1 MTRKKD
7 VISPIQ
13 VAFVSTYPPRRCGI
27 GTFTHDLAQAVSQFT
42 GEPLG
47 EGDTVRII
55 ALTNQPQSYNYGP
68 EVQFEIHAN
77 SRHDYKEA
85 ADFINLSD
93 VDVVSLQHE
102 FGIFGGSD
110 GDHILHLLGNLARPV
125 VTTLHTVLE
134 NPTPGQYSTM
144 KAVCEASTFV
154 VVMAQ
159 RAIDMLVNIYGVPR
173 EKITLIYHGAPDVPF
188 LDPAY
193 TKDQFQ
199 AVGRRV
205 ILTFGLL
212 SPNKGIE
219 VAIEAVAQLVDEFPD
234 LLYIVLGATHPEVKR
249 RYGEEYRISLERLVK
264 SKGISDNVVF
274 YDQFVSLKQL
284 IRFLV
289 AADIYLT
296 PYQAREQI
304 TSGTLTYAL
313 ACGKAIV
320 STPYWYAEEL
330 LADERGILV
339 PFRDPPAMATALRN
353 LLRDQAVRDAL
364 RKRAYQ
370 YGRKMVWSKVADS
383 YVTTFRR
390 ALQERRRSAV
400 GHPPKWTY
408 ERHSIPE
415 IKLDH
420 LRALTDDTGICQH
433 ALYSISDRRHGYT
446 TDDNAR
452 AAIVMI
458 RNWELFQDEE
468 VIPLLQN
475 YLGFIN
481 YAFNRNTGRMRN
493 FMAYDRRFIEEV
505 GSEDSHGRA
514 LWALGETVAYA
525 PTPEILGFAANL
537 FQAALAACEAF
548 TSPRAWAYSILGLDA
563 YLQRFGGDREAR
575 RITIELAE
583 RLLQS
588 FNEHSTPDW
597 PWNEDV
603 VTYDNARLAQAL
615 IVASE
620 LTNSEEMRS
629 RGFAVLQW
637 LLDIQTNTQEGCLS
651 VIGNNGW
658 LQRNGAR
665 ARFDQQPIEAA
676 GLIDACY
683 AAYQTTHDNTWL
695 DQIEMC
701 FDWFLGQN
709 EVHQSLVDLHTG
721 GCKDGLHAAG
731 VNQNQG
737 AESTISWL
745 IALQRR
751 HKLLEAKRND

>member
-1 MTRKKD
+1 MVGKSD
-7 VISPIQ
+7 VISPIH
-13 VAFVSTYPPRRCGI
+13 VSFISTYPPRRCGI
-27 GTFTHDLAQAVSQFT
+27 GTFTHDLAQAVAQFV
-42 GEPLG
+42 GDPLG
-47 EGDTVRII
+47 DGEAVRVI
-55 ALTNQPQSYNYGP
+55 ALTNRPQSYNYGP
-68 EVQFEIHAN
+68 EVQFEIRAH

-85 ADFINLSD
+85 ADFVNLSD
-93 VDVVSLQHE
+93 TDVVNLQHE
-102 FGIFGGSD
+102 FGIFGGAD

-134 NPTPGQYSTM
+134 HPTPGQYTTL
-144 KAVCEASTFV
+144 KAVCDASTFV

-159 RAIDMLVNIYGVPR
+159 RAVDMLVNIYGVPR
-173 EKITLIYHGAPDVPF
+173 DKIVLIYHGAPDVPF

-219 VAIEAVAQLVDEFPD
+219 VAIEAIAQLVDEFPD

-249 RYGEEYRISLERLVK
+249 RYGEEYRISLERMVT
-264 SKGISDNVVF
+264 SKGLSDNVVF

-284 IRFLV
+284 IRFIV

-296 PYQAREQI
+296 PYHVKEQI

-330 LADERGILV
+330 LADGRGRLV
-339 PFRDPPAMATALRN
+339 PFRDPPAMAAVLRE
-353 LLRDQAVRDAL
+353 LLHDEAQRDEL

-370 YGRKMVWSKVADS
+370 FGRQMVWPKVADS
-383 YVTTFRR
+383 YVTVFRR
-390 ALQERRRSAV
+390 ALQERRRLAV
-400 GHPPKWTY
+400 GYKPEWTY
-408 ERHSIPE
+408 ERHSLPE

-420 LRALTDDTGICQH
+420 LRTLTDDTGIYQH
-433 ALYSISDRRHGYT
+433 ALYSVPDRRHGYT

-452 AAIVMI
+452 AAIAMI

-468 VIPLLQN
+468 IIPLLQR

-481 YAFNRNTGRMRN
+481 YAFDRSTGRMRN
-493 FMAYDRRFIEEV
+493 FMSYDRRFLEEV

-514 LWALGETVAYA
+514 LWALGETVAHA
-525 PTPEILGFAANL
+525 PRPEILGFAANL
-537 FQAALAACEAF
+537 FQAALPACEKF
-548 TSPRAWAYSILGLDA
+548 TSPRAWAYSILGLCA
-563 YLQRFGGDREAR
+563 YLERFGGDREAR
-575 RITIELAE
+575 RICGELAE
-583 RLLQS
+583 RLHRS
-588 FNEHSTPDW
+588 FTDNATSDW

-603 VTYDNARLAQAL
+603 VTYDNARLPQAL
-615 IVASE
+615 IVASGPLGNE
-620 LTNSEEMRS
+620 AMRTLGIS
-629 RGFAVLQW
+629 LLNW
-637 LLDIQTNTQEGCLS
+637 LLKVQTNPREGCLS

-658 LQRNGAR
+658 FPRSGTR

-676 GLIDACY
+676 ALIDA
-683 AAYQTTHDNTWL
+683 AYEAYRATQDRTWL
-695 DQIEMC
+695 NQIEMC

-745 IALQRR
+745 IALHRR
-751 HKLLEAKRND
+751 HKLLEAKRHD

>member
-1 MTRKKD
+1 MIRKND

-13 VAFVSTYPPRRCGI
+13 VSFISTYPPRRCGI
-27 GTFTHDLAQAVSQFT
+27 GTFTYDLAQAVAQFA

-47 EGDTVRII
+47 DGEAVHVI
-55 ALTNQPQSYNYGP
+55 ALTNQPQGYNYGP
-68 EVQFEIHAN
+68 EVQFEIRAHN
-77 SRHDYKEA
+77 RHDYKEA

-93 VDVVSLQHE
+93 TDVVSLQHE
-102 FGIFGGSD
+102 FGIFGGED

-125 VTTLHTVLE
+125 VTTLHTVVE
-134 NPTPGQYSTM
+134 HPTPGQYATM
-144 KAVCEASTFV
+144 KAVCDASTFV
-154 VVMAQ
+154 VVMAR
-159 RAIDMLVNIYGVPR
+159 RAIDMLVDIYGVPR
-173 EKITLIYHGAPDVPF
+173 DKIVLIYHGAPDVPF

-205 ILTFGLL
+205 ILSFGLL

-219 VAIEAVAQLVDEFPD
+219 VAIEAVAQLVHEFPD

-284 IRFLV
+284 IRFIV

-296 PYQAREQI
+296 PYQAKEQI

-330 LADERGILV
+330 LADGRGRLV
-339 PFRDPPAMATALRN
+339 PFRDSPAMAAALRE
-353 LLRDQAVRDAL
+353 LLRDEAQRDSL
-364 RKRAYQ
+364 RKRAYEF
-370 YGRKMVWSKVADS
+370 GRQMVWPKVADS
-383 YVTTFRR
+383 YVAVFRR
-390 ALQERRRSAV
+390 ALQERRRLAI
-400 GHPPKWTY
+400 GHKPEWKY
-408 ERHSIPE
+408 ERHSLPE

-433 ALYSISDRRHGYT
+433 ALYSIPDYRYGYT

-458 RNWELFQDEE
+458 RNWELFQDED
-468 VIPLLQN
+468 VIPLLQR

-481 YAFNRNTGRMRN
+481 YAFDRNTGRMRN
-493 FMAYDRRFIEEV
+493 FMAYDRQFIEEV

-514 LWALGETVAYA
+514 IWALGETVAHA

-537 FQAALAACEAF
+537 FQAALPACEQL
-548 TSPRAWAYSILGLDA
+548 TSPHAWAYSILGLCA
-563 YLQRFGGDREAR
+563 YLERFGGDREAR
-575 RITIELAE
+575 RIAVELAE
-583 RLLQS
+583 RLWRS
-588 FNEHSTPDW
+588 FTDNATPEW
-597 PWNEDV
+597 PWNKDV
-603 VTYDNARLAQAL
+603 VTYDNARLPQAL
-615 IVASE
+615 IVASD
-620 LTNSEEMRS
+620 LTDNGKMRTLGMS
-629 RGFAVLQW
+629 LIHW
-637 LLDIQTNTQEGCLS
+637 LLEVQTNTREGCLS

-658 LQRNGAR
+658 FTRAGNR

-676 GLIDACY
+676 ALIDVCY
-683 AAYQTTHDNTWL
+683 EAYRATQDDTWL

-721 GCKDGLHAAG
+721 GCRDGLHAAG

-745 IALQRR
+745 IALHRR
-751 HKLLEAKRND
+751 HKLLEARRHD